1 MPFSD
6 DKEDIQYSILIQTLP
21 LSKTIWIRFFW
32 KCANF
37 ILYSIKTWNCC
48 GIEDVIVFL
57 QFPGLRNLQKPDS
70 FFAILVARQDRTSEA
85 PSFRC
90 GTVLKV
96 FASSQMPTS
105 ASVRPRCLC
114 LCVNQTVVARFGAT
128 TCHQGGDWPLGHW
141 PPESTRWARPT
152 LCPSDSTSRKSAII
166 CTFLLPSNW

>member
-1 MPFSD
+1 M
-6 DKEDIQYSILIQTLP
+6 
-21 LSKTIWIRFFW
+21 SKTIWIRFFW

-85 PSFRC
+85 PSSRC

-128 TCHQGGDWPLGHW
+128 TCPVGGLASRPLA
-141 PPESTRWARPT
+141 STATRWARPT

-166 CTFLLPSNW
+166 CTFLFQRSPIVG

>member
-1 MPFSD
+1 M
-6 DKEDIQYSILIQTLP
+6 
-21 LSKTIWIRFFW
+21 
-32 KCANF
+32 
-37 ILYSIKTWNCC
+37 
-48 GIEDVIVFL
+48 IVFL

-85 PSFRC
+85 PSSRC

-128 TCHQGGDWPLGHW
+128 TCPCGGIGLQATGLHSHQVSPTYPLSFRLNISKVCNNLYF
-141 PPESTRWARPT
+141 PFSTKP
-152 LCPSDSTSRKSAII
+152 DSRVRI
-166 CTFLLPSNW
+166 LLRHQI